1 MSGEVLESLRWLHAN
16 LIQSRCVSLT
26 EEQLQ
31 QLALAVG
38 DDAVRSSLMSMLRL
52 SCVRV
57 VCAARF
63 VDP

>member
-1 MSGEVLESLRWLHAN
+1 
-16 LIQSRCVSLT
+16 VSLT